1 MAALEDSWDVDTEE
15 KCDLNCKA
23 QRQYGAT
30 SVKAS
35 DHNSPARPA
44 RAAPVGDLG
53 LRLTLRFS

>member
-1 MAALEDSWDVDTEE
+1 MILIAKRNVNMLSRRDRSS
-15 KCDLNCKA
+15 
-23 QRQYGAT
+23 AT